1 MDAAL
6 SFVDRLARHD
16 PRCGP
21 TWAGTP
27 AADQEHA
34 RVTAEFWLEMLW
46 HEFGLSPRLL
56 RAACWLAECLRHGVG
71 YHCGSLS
78 REDRALTEGLFCE
91 GALPVLCTTSTL
103 AMGVNLPAHL
113 VVVKST
119 QAWRGTGRGYEELS
133 STALLQMV
141 GRAGRPQFDAR
152 GVAER
157 RIIFRQRVTHA

>member
-56 RAACWLAECLRHGVG
+56 RAACWLAECLRR
-71 YHCGSLS
+71 CGLTKAVIPSLCVS
-78 REDRALTEGLFCE
+78 RNR
-91 GALPVLCTTSTL
+91 S
-103 AMGVNLPAHL
+103 
-113 VVVKST
+113 
-119 QAWRGTGRGYEELS
+119 R
-133 STALLQMV
+133 
-141 GRAGRPQFDAR
+141 
-152 GVAER
+152 
-157 RIIFRQRVTHA
+157 